1 MDKFNSDYEEYLEK
15 NGIGVVKNG
24 INVTVHI

>member
-1 MDKFNSDYEEYLEK
+1 MH
-15 NGIGVVKNG
+15 IG